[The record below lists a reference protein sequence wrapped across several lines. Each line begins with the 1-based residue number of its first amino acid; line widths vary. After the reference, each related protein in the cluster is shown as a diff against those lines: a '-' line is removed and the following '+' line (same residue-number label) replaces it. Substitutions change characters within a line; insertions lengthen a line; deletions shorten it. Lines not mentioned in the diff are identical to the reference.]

1 MSNMPDRPS
10 LGERLRYE
18 FDRTMSAGVIAVIGW
33 LTVLTLIVVSV
44 AALILVFTG
53 IRQEGAEPV
62 DFVEG
67 VWEAAMR
74 AIDPGTLGG
83 DMGWGFRLIML
94 VVTLWGIFVV
104 SALIGLMSAGVQEKL
119 EELRKGRS
127 NVLETGHRLIL
138 NWSPSIFDILQQLI
152 VANAGEKQCVIVI
165 MADKD
170 KVEMEDEIAR
180 NLKPPRNVRII
191 CRNGGT
197 SDLQDLDMVN
207 VRASRSIIIL
217 SPDAPDP
224 DSQVIKSIIALV
236 HAPGRRSEPY
246 QIAAEFRNARNA
258 EIARTVGGKEVQLV
272 LADELISR
280 IIVHTSRQSGLS
292 GVYSE
297 LLDFEGSEI
306 YLQEVPQ
313 VAGWPFGGAMH
324 AFETSTLI
332 GYAPPGDDVRLNPPA
347 DTVIPAGAQLVL
359 IAEDRASIRF
369 TPPASDAVQ
378 REAMRSAHRTAR
390 KPERTLLL
398 DWNRRARMIVTELS
412 RGMAPGSEL
421 VIAASTPAF
430 EREVADLPAPGR
442 GVTLRH
448 QSCDTSRP
456 SALEALQPETF
467 DRVIVLADTDVMS
480 PDAADTQTLVTL
492 LHLRRIAET
501 AGRHVSVVSE
511 MTDVRNRE
519 LAEVAQADDFVVSNK
534 LVSMMLAQA
543 SETRHIADI
552 FREILDDDGCEVYM
566 RPAEEYVATGQPVNF
581 HTVIEAARARGEA
594 AFGYCRWRPGTA
606 GDGRRLAGVVLNPAK
621 SVAVTFEPGDKI
633 VVLSEG

>member
-1 MSNMPDRPS
+1 MSNKAGRPS
-10 LGERLRYE
+10 LAERLRYE

-44 AALILVFTG
+44 AALVLVFTG

-83 DMGWGFRLIML
+83 DVGWGFRLIML

-127 NVLETGHRLIL
+127 NVLETGHRVIL
-138 NWSPSIFDILQQLI
+138 NWSPSIFDILQQLV
-152 VANAGEKQCVIVI
+152 VATADSKCSIVI
-165 MADKD
+165 MAAMD
-170 KVEMEDEIAR
+170 KVAMEDEIAR
-180 NLKPPRNVRII
+180 NVKPPRNVRII
-191 CRNGGT
+191 CRNGVT
-197 SDLQDLDMVN
+197 SDLQDLAMIN
-207 VRASRSIIIL
+207 IAESRSVIIL
-217 SPDAPDP
+217 SPEAADP
-224 DSQVIKSIIALV
+224 DSQVIKSIIAIV
-236 HAPGRRSEPY
+236 HDPARRPAPY

-258 EIARTVGGKEVQLV
+258 EIAKTVGGEEVQLV
-272 LADELISR
+272 LADDLISR

-332 GYAPPGDDVRLNPPA
+332 GVCSAEGVVSLNPA
-347 DTVIPAGAQLVL
+347 SDTIIPVGAQLVL
-359 IAEDRASIRF
+359 IAKDRGSIRF
-369 TPPASDAVQ
+369 APPAENAVRTDAIRQ
-378 REAMRSAHRTAR
+378 AEKIAR
-390 KPERTLLL
+390 KAERTLLL
-398 DWNRRARMIVTELS
+398 DWNRRAPMIVSELS

-421 VIAASTPAF
+421 LIAASTPAF
-430 EREVADLPAPGR
+430 EREVTELPRPAR
-442 GVTLRH
+442 DVTLRH
-448 QSCDTSRP
+448 LVCDTSRP
-456 SALEALQPETF
+456 SALEALEPETY

-480 PDAADTQTLVTL
+480 ADAADTQTLVTL
-492 LHLRRIAET
+492 LHLRRIAERS
-501 AGRHVSVVSE
+501 GRHISVVSE

-543 SETRHIADI
+543 SETRHIAEI

-566 RPAEEYVATGQPVNF
+566 RPAESYVPAGEPVNF
-581 HTVIEAARARGEA
+581 HTVVAAARARGEA
-594 AFGYCRWRPGTA
+594 AFGYLQPRGETA
-606 GDGRRLAGVVLNPAK
+606 RERRLGGVVLNPPK
-621 SVAVTFEPGDKI
+621 SALLTFQPGDKI
-633 VVLSEG
+633 VVLSDG